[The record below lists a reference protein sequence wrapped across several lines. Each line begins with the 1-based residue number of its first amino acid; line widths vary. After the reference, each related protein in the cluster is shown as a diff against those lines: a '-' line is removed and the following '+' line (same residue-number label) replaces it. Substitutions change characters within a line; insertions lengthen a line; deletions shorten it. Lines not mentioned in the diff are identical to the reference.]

1 MPDDYDY
8 ESFWQRR
15 KQVKNVGLL
24 DNPDELVEAACQYF
38 KWVTEHP
45 LKESMLF
52 HYKGAVRAHD
62 RNLLRPFT
70 ITGLCT
76 FIGVDQTRYREWA
89 KEDKFKEAVAFIND
103 VIYTQK
109 FEGAAAGLLNA
120 NIISRDLGL
129 AEKRELTGADG
140 GPIETKELSA
150 RDILA
155 ERLAAL
161 APTGGTPDSAE

>member
-1 MPDDYDY
+1 MLDDYDY
-8 ESFWQRR
+8 EAFWQRR
-15 KQVKNVGLL
+15 KFIKNIGPFETADAV
-24 DNPDELVEAACQYF
+24 VEAACGYF
-38 KWVTEHP
+38 NWVATHP
-45 LKESMLF
+45 LKEAQLF
-52 HYKGAVRAHD
+52 HYKGAIKEHD
-62 RNLLRPFT
+62 RNLMRAFT

-76 FIGVDQTRYREWA
+76 YIGISYRTYLNWTGDER
-89 KEDKFKEAVAFIND
+89 FKDAIEFIND

-129 AEKRELTGADG
+129 ADKRELTGADG
-140 GPIETKELSA
+140 GPIETKEMSA

-161 APTGGTPDSAE
+161 TPTDGEAPSAE